1 MDEDYTTEF
10 KSQVAIEALKGKKS
24 DEQLAAEYGISPQQV
39 AEWRDTALASM
50 TSVFSKRKLD
60 KERCSMEAAH
70 QKRVARLQAQI
81 DKLQSEYD
89 WLRRKAREA
98 GLEE

>member
-1 MDEDYTTEF
+1 
-10 KSQVAIEALKGKKS
+10 VALEALKGKQS
-24 DEQLAAEYGISPQQV
+24 DEQIASEYSISPPLV
-39 AEWRDTALASM
+39 SEWRDNALAAM
-50 TSVFSKRKLD
+50 PSVFSKRKLD
-60 KERCSMEAAH
+60 RERRRIEAAH

-81 DKLQSEYD
+81 EKRQVELD